1 MSQEN
6 VEVVKNASEAWER
19 GDLEA
24 WLEALH
30 PDVVWDSSRFAG
42 LLEGSV
48 YQGRDEVRAFLLDEW
63 RASWDLYEARV
74 EDIVDAGD
82 RVLVLWSQRM
92 VEAGSGIPLEVHTAQ
107 LCSVR
112 DGKVIRMDNFTDS
125 GEARKAEGL
134 AE

>member
-1 MSQEN
+1 VSQDD
-6 VEVVKNASEAWER
+6 VVVVKNACEAWER

-42 LLEGSV
+42 LMEGSV
-48 YQGRDEVRAFLLDEW
+48 YRGRDEVRAFLVAEW
-63 RASWDLYEARV
+63 RASWDRYEARV
-74 EDIVDAGD
+74 EDVVDAGD

-92 VEAGSGIPLEVHTAQ
+92 VEAGGGSPLVVHTAQ

-112 DGKVIRMDNFTDS
+112 DGKVIRMDNFTDRA
-125 GEARKAEGL
+125 EALEILGL
-134 AE
+134 SE

>member
-48 YQGRDEVRAFLLDEW
+48 YEGRDEVRAFLLDEW
-63 RASWDLYEARV
+63 RASWDLYEAHV
-74 EDIVDAGD
+74 EDVVDAGD

-112 DGKVIRMDNFTDS
+112 DGKVIRMDNFTDRA
-125 GEARKAEGL
+125 EARKAEGL